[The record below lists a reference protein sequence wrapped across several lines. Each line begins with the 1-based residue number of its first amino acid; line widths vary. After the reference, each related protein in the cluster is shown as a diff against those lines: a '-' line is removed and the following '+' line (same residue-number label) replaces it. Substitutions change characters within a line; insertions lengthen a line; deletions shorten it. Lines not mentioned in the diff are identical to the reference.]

1 MLCHLQAITF
11 AFNELVKRNTGLTP
25 EGKTFLEVME
35 HFIAGGDESCFLTSA
50 GEVKIIGEKAKK
62 KHEVH
67 SANSRVS
74 ATIYRIGTA
83 SMSSSIVNGEM

>member
-35 HFIAGGDESCFLTSA
+35 HFIAGGDESCFLASA